1 MNDSAPLLEVRD
13 LSKRFGSV
21 VALRSATLTLSR
33 GEIHA
38 LMGANGAGKSTLVKI
53 LTGVF
58 PADSGTITV
67 HGAGR
72 TFRSPAEARRAGIV
86 SVYQDPALVPDLTV
100 NQNMQLADVS
110 LASVREHLTDLGIAD
125 LKFSEFARNI
135 PYPVL
140 RLIDLA
146 RALASD
152 PIVLMLD
159 EITAALPAD
168 LSEHVFAVV
177 RRWRERGNS
186 VIFISH
192 RIAEVAALCD
202 RATVLRDGVSVG
214 VTDAARGSE
223 DRIVSLMLGVDA
235 AKASPAEAAPQRIDW
250 GAAEKRAALEV
261 RDLRCGPV
269 LKTVSFSLRGGE
281 ILGVAALEGQGQQE
295 LFDCIAGVRRHD
307 GGEIV
312 AYGRKLKLN
321 HPGDAIAA
329 GLVLVPA
336 NRLQALLPQRSIREN
351 VALPLV
357 RNPSNWGLIRGHNER
372 QRVAPAVKRLQID
385 ARAGSELRQ
394 LSGGNQQKVV
404 IARWIAT
411 GFQTLLCFDPTRGID
426 VGTKHQIYRL
436 LREMADAGS
445 SVLLF
450 TSELPEIGLVCDRTI
465 VLFGGEIVAEMP
477 ASEADEGTLLR
488 AAHGMGVAHGLAADH
503 RMDAPRR
510 GTDAN
515 ADSQDGNPP
524 PPPDRASVRTPVFR
538 GAMGRSPSPAQRGR
552 MGTIGAAIDKIKGAV
567 VGYPA
572 LIGMP
577 FLLIVFLAA
586 TVAIHPTFD
595 SFDAQSL
602 AMAALPLACA
612 AAAQAVVVISGGIDL
627 SVGSVIAVANVLA
640 ASTMRDA
647 SFAEAIL
654 LAVAI
659 LVAGA
664 AIGAV
669 NGFLVVVSRVPDVIV
684 TLTTGFIWGGVA
696 LMILEKPGGGAPPEF
711 LNLGAGTLITEW
723 LSNSLVLLVVSLAA
737 VWIPVRRS
745 KAGLRI
751 YATGSDR
758 IAAFRSG
765 VNVEA
770 ARLVAYVLGGLFSA
784 IGGVG
789 LTMTTGIGSPKAG
802 VLYTLSGLAAVVI
815 GGVSLTGGRGEITGP
830 VIAAFV
836 LTLIP
841 ADLIFLNIDPNFGQ
855 VIQGTLIVLVV
866 MAGGLIAAVRNR
878 K

>member
-1 MNDSAPLLEVRD
+1 
-13 LSKRFGSV
+13 
-21 VALRSATLTLSR
+21 
-33 GEIHA
+33 
-38 LMGANGAGKSTLVKI
+38 MGANGAGKSTLVKI
-53 LTGVF
+53 LTGVH
-58 PADSGTITV
+58 PADSGTIEV
-67 HGAGR
+67 DGAVR

-100 NQNMQLADVS
+100 GQNMRLADVS
-110 LASVREHLTDLGIAD
+110 FASVRSHLNDLGIAD
-125 LKFSEFARNI
+125 LKFSELTRDI

-214 VTDAARGSE
+214 VTDTARGSE
-223 DRIVSLMLGVDA
+223 DRIVSLMLGVETV
-235 AKASPAEAAPQRIDW
+235 KASPAEASPGRIDR

-261 RDLRCGPV
+261 RDLCYGHV
-269 LKTVSFSLRGGE
+269 LKNVSFSLRAGE

-312 AYGRKLKLN
+312 AHGRKLKLN

-336 NRLQALLPQRSIREN
+336 NRLQALLQQRSIREN

-357 RNPSNWGLIRGHNER
+357 RNPSNWGLIRAHSER
-372 QRVAPAVKRLQID
+372 QRVDAAVKRLQID
-385 ARAGSELRQ
+385 ARAGSELRR

-450 TSELPEIGLVCDRTI
+450 TSELPEIGLVCDRAI

-488 AAHGMGVAHGLAADH
+488 AAHGMGVAQAAAPWLEP
-503 RMDAPRR
+503 RMAWTPRAERTGATPSADNPASDGQGPSEAPAFV
-510 GTDAN
+510 DKI
-515 ADSQDGNPP
+515 
-524 PPPDRASVRTPVFR
+524 R
-538 GAMGRSPSPAQRGR
+538 GAV
-552 MGTIGAAIDKIKGAV
+552 AA
-567 VGYPA
+567 YPA
-572 LIGMP
+572 LFGMP
-577 FLLIVFLAA
+577 VLLLVFLAA
-586 TVAIHPTFD
+586 TVAIHPAFD
-595 SFDAQSL
+595 SFDAQSV

-627 SVGSVIAVANVLA
+627 SVGSVMAVANVLA
-640 ASTMRDA
+640 ASTMKDA
-647 SFAEAIL
+647 SFGEALL
-654 LAVAI
+654 LAAAI

-669 NGFLVVVSRVPDVIV
+669 NGLLVVISRVPDVIV

-696 LMILEKPGGGAPPEF
+696 LLILEKPGGGAPPEF
-711 LNLGAGTLITEW
+711 LNLGTGTLITEW
-723 LSNSLVLLVVSLAA
+723 LSNSLVLLVASLTA

-745 KAGLRI
+745 KTGLRI

-765 VNVEA
+765 VNVEL
-770 ARLVAYVLGGLFSA
+770 ARLVAYVLGGLFST

-789 LTMTTGIGSPKAG
+789 LTMTTGIGSPHAG

-815 GGVSLTGGRGEITGP
+815 GGVSLTGGRGGIMGP

-866 MAGGLIAAVRNR
+866 MAGGLTTAVRDR

>member
-1 MNDSAPLLEVRD
+1 
-13 LSKRFGSV
+13 
-21 VALRSATLTLSR
+21 
-33 GEIHA
+33 
-38 LMGANGAGKSTLVKI
+38 
-53 LTGVF
+53 
-58 PADSGTITV
+58 
-67 HGAGR
+67 
-72 TFRSPAEARRAGIV
+72 
-86 SVYQDPALVPDLTV
+86 
-100 NQNMQLADVS
+100 
-110 LASVREHLTDLGIAD
+110 
-125 LKFSEFARNI
+125 
-135 PYPVL
+135 
-140 RLIDLA
+140 
-146 RALASD
+146 
-152 PIVLMLD
+152 MLD

-168 LSEHVFAVV
+168 LSERVFAVV

-223 DRIVSLMLGVDA
+223 DRIVSLMLGVETVKAGPANA
-235 AKASPAEAAPQRIDW
+235 AQRRMER
-250 GAAEKRAALEV
+250 GAAEEPAALEV
-261 RDLRCGPV
+261 RDLCYGHM
-269 LKTVSFSLRGGE
+269 LKNVSFSLRPGE

-312 AYGRKLKLN
+312 AHGRTLKLN

-357 RNPSNWGLIRGHNER
+357 RNPSNWGLIQAQSER
-372 QRVAPAVKRLQID
+372 QRVGGAVKRLQID
-385 ARAGSELRQ
+385 ARAGSELRR

-404 IARWIAT
+404 IARWIAA
-411 GFQTLLCFDPTRGID
+411 GFRTLLCFDPTRGID
-426 VGTKHQIYRL
+426 IGTKHQIYRL

-450 TSELPEIGLVCDRTI
+450 TSELPEIGLVCDRAI
-465 VLFGGEIVAEMP
+465 VLFAGEIVAQMP
-477 ASEADEGTLLR
+477 AGEADEEALLR
-488 AAHGMGVAHGLAADH
+488 AAHGIGVARGIGAANG
-503 RMDAPRR
+503 AGSPRR
-510 GTDAN
+510 GTGVPAAP
-515 ADSQDGNPP
+515 ADNWS
-524 PPPDRASVRTPVFR
+524 PDI
-538 GAMGRSPSPAQRGR
+538 QRPG
-552 MGTIGAAIDKIKGAV
+552 GGSGVIDKIRRAV
-567 VGYPA
+567 AGYPA
-572 LIGMP
+572 LLGMP
-577 FLLIVFLAA
+577 VLLIVFLAA
-586 TVAIHPTFD
+586 TVAIHPAFD
-595 SFDAQSL
+595 SFDAQSV

-627 SVGSVIAVANVLA
+627 SIGSVMAVANVLA
-640 ASTMRDA
+640 ASTMKDA
-647 SFAEAIL
+647 SFGEALL

-659 LVAGA
+659 LIAGA

-669 NGFLVVVSRVPDVIV
+669 NGLLVLISRVPDVIV

-696 LMILEKPGGGAPPEF
+696 LLILEKPGGGAPPEF
-711 LNLGAGTLITEW
+711 LNLGTGTLITDW
-723 LSNSLVLLVVSLAA
+723 LSNSLVLLIVSLAA

-745 KAGLRI
+745 KTGLRI

-765 VNVEA
+765 VNVEL
-770 ARLVAYVLGGLFSA
+770 ARLLAYVLGGLFSA

-789 LTMTTGIGSPKAG
+789 LTMTTGIGSPHAG

-815 GGVSLTGGRGEITGP
+815 GGVSLTGGRGGITGP

-866 MAGGLIAAVRNR
+866 MAGGLVTSARDR
-878 K
+878 R

>member
-1 MNDSAPLLEVRD
+1 MLVDTRADAGSPKMNDSTPALEVRD
-13 LSKRFGSV
+13 LAKRFGSV
-21 VALRSATLTLSR
+21 VALKSATLTVSR

-58 PADSGTITV
+58 SADGGTLALDGV
-67 HGAGR
+67 VQ

-100 NQNMQLADVS
+100 GENMRLAGVPFD
-110 LASVREHLTDLGIAD
+110 SVRSHLNDLGAAD
-125 LKFSEFARNI
+125 LKLGELARSI
-135 PYPVL
+135 PYPIL

-168 LSEHVFAVV
+168 LSERVFAVA

-186 VIFISH
+186 IIFISH
-192 RIAEVAALCD
+192 RMAEVAALCD
-202 RATVLRDGVSVG
+202 RATVLRDGVTVG
-214 VTDAARGSE
+214 VTDAAHGSE
-223 DRIVSLMLGVDA
+223 DRIVSLMLGVEPVKAHPSEAKRGQLTRDA
-235 AKASPAEAAPQRIDW
+235 TEDPA
-250 GAAEKRAALEV
+250 LSV
-261 RDLRCGPV
+261 HDLSYGHI
-269 LKTVSFSLRGGE
+269 LKNVSFAVRAGE
-281 ILGVAALEGQGQQE
+281 ILGVAALEGQGQEE
-295 LFDCIAGVRRHD
+295 LFDCIAGVSRHD

-312 AYGRKLKLN
+312 AHGRKLKLS
-321 HPGDAIAA
+321 HPGDAIAV

-357 RNPSNWGLIRGHNER
+357 RNPRDWGLIRGYSER
-372 QRVAPAVKRLQID
+372 QRVGAAVKRLQID
-385 ARAGSELRQ
+385 ARAGSELRR

-404 IARWIAT
+404 IARCVAA

-436 LREMADAGS
+436 LREIADTGA

-450 TSELPEIGLVCDRTI
+450 TSELPEISLVCDRAI

-477 ASEADEGTLLR
+477 AGEADESALLR
-488 AAHGMGVAHGLAADH
+488 AAHGLSVV
-503 RMDAPRR
+503 R
-510 GTDAN
+510 
-515 ADSQDGNPP
+515 
-524 PPPDRASVRTPVFR
+524 RASEAPGRDMGSRHQAINAT
-538 GAMGRSPSPAQRGR
+538 AMRASALSNDIQRPNAGL
-552 MGTIGAAIDKIKGAV
+552 GVIDKINSVLAGHR
-567 VGYPA
+567 A

-577 FLLIVFLAA
+577 ALLVAFLAA
-586 TVAIHPTFD
+586 TVAIHPGFD
-595 SFDAQSL
+595 SFDAQSI
-602 AMAALPLACA
+602 AMAALPLAFA

-627 SVGSVIAVANVLA
+627 SIGSVMAVANVLA
-640 ASTMRDA
+640 ASTMRNA
-647 SFAEAIL
+647 SFAEAL
-654 LAVAI
+654 FLAIAV

-669 NGFLVVVSRVPDVIV
+669 NGLMVIVSRVPDVIV

-696 LMILEKPGGGAPPEF
+696 LLILEKPGGGAPPEF
-711 LNLGAGTLITEW
+711 LNLGTGAFMTEW
-723 LSNSLVLLVVSLAA
+723 LSNSLILLVVALAA
-737 VWIPVRRS
+737 IWIPVSIS
-745 KAGLRI
+745 KTGLRI
-751 YATGSDR
+751 YATGSDE

-765 VNVEA
+765 VNVKL
-770 ARLVAYVLGGLFSA
+770 ARLLAYVLAGLFSA
-784 IGGVG
+784 VGGVG
-789 LTMTTGIGSPKAG
+789 LTMTTGIGSPRAG

-815 GGVSLTGGRGEITGP
+815 GGVSLTGGRGGIVGP

-866 MAGGLIAAVRNR
+866 MAGGLIASMR
-878 K
+878 KAK